1 MTHAQTIQQY
11 NDIQSLGS
19 VIPRQAGGS
28 RRNRRK
34 QRGGM
39 QGFADAYTP
48 PMMVGMFQSG
58 ASRRN
63 RQRRR
68 RKQRGGM
75 MDMKAA
81 FTSPPVLA
89 GTSFS
94 TNNEADFG
102 YGYNAMKGA
111 QGV

>member
-1 MTHAQTIQQY
+1 MQQY
-11 NDIQSLGS
+11 NDIQSLDS
-19 VIPRQAGGS
+19 VIPKQMGGS
-28 RRNRRK
+28 RRKR

-39 QGFADAYTP
+39 QGFADAYAA

-81 FTSPPVLA
+81 FTAPTVLA